1 MAVTLAHLAKI
12 ETESLKKAVLINL
25 LRWMKV
31 TEILPFEN
39 VDALTTIAVRWQ
51 TLPDVANR
59 AINQGYTASEGD
71 TEQVYESVYA
81 FGGDI
86 NFDRVFEKVKN
97 TIKPM
102 KQLQIEMKLAAMAL
116 HFNNL
121 FINGDHA
128 SDPLGLEGLKKR
140 IDSYPSR
147 QTVYFATSSGAGLD
161 PTASVANGRAFF
173 DKAEELCYVTN
184 SGQVGALFMNEKLMY
199 GFGRVARYIQA
210 SGGNFLDVT
219 KDSFERVIPT
229 FKGARMIDMGLKKDQ
244 FTEIITNT
252 EAGGDSTANTTSI
265 YAASFNMEQG
275 ITGIQLSDL
284 EQYDPLNGGEQ
295 ESLPAKLYRLE
306 WWCGL
311 AGFGSYGVARGRNL
325 KGANG
330 WT

>member
-1 MAVTLAHLAKI
+1 MTVILSQLAKL
-12 ETESLKKAVLINL
+12 ETESLRKGVIMNL
-25 LRWMKV
+25 LRYMRV
-31 TEILPFEN
+31 AEILPFEN
-39 VDALTTIAVRWQ
+39 VDGLTTIAVRWQ

-59 AINQGYTASEGD
+59 AINQGYTSSEGD
-71 TEQVYESVYA
+71 VEQVYESVFA

-102 KQLQIEMKLAAMAL
+102 KQIQLEMKLTAMAL

-121 FINGDHA
+121 LINGDHA
-128 SDPLGLEGLKKR
+128 TDPLGLEGLKKR

-147 QTVYFATSSGAGLD
+147 QSVYFAASGGAGLD

-173 DKAEELCYVTN
+173 DKLEELCYVTN
-184 SGQVGALFMNEKLMY
+184 SGAVNALFMNEKMMY
-199 GFGRVARYIQA
+199 GVGRVARYIQA
-210 SGGNFLDVT
+210 AGGNFLDVT
-219 KDSFERVIPT
+219 NDSFDRVIPT
-229 FKGARMIDMGLKKDQ
+229 FKGATMVDMGLKKDLT
-244 FTEIITNT
+244 TEVITNT
-252 EAGGDSTANTTSI
+252 ETDGASAATATSI

-295 ESLPAKLYRLE
+295 ESLPAKLYRVE

-311 AGFGSYGVARGRNL
+311 AGFGSYGIARGRNL